1 VKFTAIKTI
10 YASYVFASSTDRIR
24 PVVRYAL
31 ASFSGLMKLIPR
43 EGKLLDVGC
52 GDGLLA
58 LLLRTVDGRTQP
70 IVGVDIDSRKIRV
83 AKNLKLQDVIFLH
96 EDVAELPSNAFDVVT
111 VVHVLY
117 LIPVALRE
125 GFLRECFRVL
135 KPGGALILAVN
146 MTTPKWKY
154 YFSYS
159 QEVIMVK
166 WLGATKGAIIRFSS
180 YEEVSKWVTSSGGV
194 ISTFTAQDQYRPYS
208 HAVVV
213 GGKNPCTI
221 SPPAVT

>member
-1 VKFTAIKTI
+1 MQII
-10 YASYVFASSTDRIR
+10 YAAYGFAPPIDRVR

-31 ASFSGLMKLIPR
+31 ASFSELMKLIPR

-58 LLLRTVDGRTQP
+58 LLLRLVDRRTQP
-70 IVGVDIDSRKIRV
+70 IMGVDIDSRKIRV
-83 AKNLKLQDVIFLH
+83 AENLKLQDVNFLH
-96 EDVAELPSNAFDVVT
+96 KDVAELPPKAFDVVT
-111 VVHVLY
+111 VMHVLY

-125 GFLRECFRVL
+125 SFLRECFRVL
-135 KPGGALILAVN
+135 KPGGVLILAVN

-154 YFSYS
+154 YFAYF

-166 WLGATKGAIIRFSS
+166 WLGATKGATIRFSS
-180 YEEVSKWVTSSGGV
+180 YEEISQWVTAAGGV
-194 ISTFTAQDQYRPYS
+194 ISTITTQDQYRPYS

-213 GGKNPCTI
+213 GRKNSSTV
-221 SPPAVT
+221 SPAAVT